1 LILDVAWGYGP
12 FTFVLWTGF
21 FLGILHTIM
30 PCEDKFIFCFY
41 AFGVSRDWKQA
52 FRIVNFYGFGLF
64 LTNFIIGAI
73 ISYVSSILGLTLL
86 ENLNGYL
93 INALSGIT
101 LIISGLI
108 MIFQIRRKKYWP
120 HSEQL
125 QELIEN
131 LPTLRS
137 RKRTSFLLGILAGIP
152 PCIFEIAIYTHA
164 SILSIEYGWGN
175 GVWTVFFFGIGT
187 WLGLIPL
194 ALLGTM
200 SGRISKFIQ
209 KTSFARFQFKS
220 NLMKKKDK
228 IENLEAKT
236 EDIDDEDK
244 ESSQKLRNDYRIEI
258 VSSGLMIAIGILF
271 LFFAY
276 FKIDIIPISE
286 VTDVTWPFTV
296 DTIKYFWIGL
306 FGIIFLAFVAIIYN
320 SKLKKRKELKEK
332 DISEIINE

>member
-1 LILDVAWGYGP
+1 MLLDVAWGYGP

-73 ISYVSSILGLTLL
+73 VSYISSILGNTLL
-86 ENLNGYL
+86 ENLNGFL
-93 INALSGIT
+93 INAFSGII

-108 MIFQIRRKKYWP
+108 MIYQLRKKIYWP

-200 SGRISKFIQ
+200 SGKVSKFIQ

-220 NLMKKKDK
+220 NLIKKKDK
-228 IENLEAKT
+228 IVDHET
-236 EDIDDEDK
+236 ETKVTDDTDED
-244 ESSQKLRNDYRIEI
+244 SSQKFKNNYGIELI
-258 VSSGLMIAIGILF
+258 SSGLMIVIGILF
-271 LFFAY
+271 LIFAY
-276 FKIDIIPISE
+276 LKIDIIPISE
-286 VTDVTWPFTV
+286 VPDVTWPFTI

-306 FGIIFLAFVAIIYN
+306 FAIIFIAFLAMIYN
-320 SKLKKRKELKEK
+320 YMLKKRKF
-332 DISEIINE
+332 NN